1 MNKVLFSVVLA
12 CGLLLLDSPE
22 AAAHDGVKS
31 QHRVQTHETHNRGS
45 YRVVRHRDD
54 HRYSYN
60 SSYRDHRDYRG
71 PKYRRDKKMPRC
83 LEYNRSFRQWYEH
96 TRLRKERH
104 LTWHQVFD
112 IYYREH
118 NYTRYRSH

>member
-1 MNKVLFSVVLA
+1 MNKVLISMVLA

-22 AAAHDGVKS
+22 AAAHDGGKG
-31 QHRVQTHETHNRGS
+31 QHRVHKYATHSHEIHSRGS
-45 YRVVRHRDD
+45 YRVLR
-54 HRYSYN
+54 
-60 SSYRDHRDYRG
+60 YRDDYRG
-71 PKYRRDKKMPRC
+71 YRGSKYKRDKKMPRW
-83 LEYNRSFRQWYEH
+83 LKHNRSFRHWYEH

-118 NYTRYRSH
+118 SYPRYRRY